1 MRKFFLALYVA
12 VTSVINAYAVVWL
25 SEKQAELKVPVGAFA
40 AVVVFL
46 AFCIAFGRDK
56 ISEGETLD
64 KLSEKD
70 QEIARLKEEV
80 RQKIAIIHS
89 MRSRFANNVLTA
101 ESPEQFFDVSKKYAA
116 ALIED
121 KVINNVGAAPDGELD
136 DYLRSIG

>member
-12 VTSVINAYAVVWL
+12 ITSVINAYAVVWL
-25 SEKQAELKVPVGAFA
+25 SAKQAEFKVPVGAFA
-40 AVVVFL
+40 AVVVFI

>member
-1 MRKFFLALYVA
+1 MRKFLLGLYVA

-25 SEKQAELKVPVGAFA
+25 SEQQAEFKAPVGAFA

-46 AFCIAFGRDK
+46 AFCISFGRDK
-56 ISEGETLD
+56 ISEGESLD

-70 QEIARLKEEV
+70 QEISLLKEEV

-136 DYLRSIG
+136 DYLRTIG